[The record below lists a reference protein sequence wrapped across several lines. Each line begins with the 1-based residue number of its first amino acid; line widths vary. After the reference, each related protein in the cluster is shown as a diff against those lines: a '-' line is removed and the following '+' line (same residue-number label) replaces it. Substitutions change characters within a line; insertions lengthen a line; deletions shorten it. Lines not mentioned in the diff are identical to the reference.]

1 MGFKRIIFCTLLL
14 ISLSAAMIL
23 CAPAAAATAG
33 EQESHIGTILPW
45 WTSLPFIGILLS
57 IALCPL
63 LVPRFWHL
71 HYGKV
76 SAFWALL
83 FSIPFMYAFPEIAPH
98 EILYVLLIDYVP
110 FIILLW
116 GLYTI
121 AGGIV
126 ITGRFSGTPL
136 NNTGL
141 LLMGTLLASWVG
153 TMGASMVMIRPVLR
167 ANKHR
172 RFKVHIVCFFI
183 FLIANIG
190 GSLTPLGDPPLFLG
204 FLHGVPFFWVTT
216 AIVPH
221 MLFATAI
228 LLLIFFIVDT
238 VYFRK
243 EKEEEIESEL
253 HKTVFLKI
261 EGRRNIILL
270 AGVISMVVMSG
281 YWKAGSF
288 HIQGMEIQWQ
298 NVVRDVMIILL
309 GIISLVITPERHRK
323 ANDFGWFPIVEVAKL
338 FVGIFVT
345 IIPVLAILKAGKDGA
360 ASGFIALVKEPYHY
374 YWASGVLSSFLD
386 NAPTYLTFFNLAL
399 GQLGIPAGMVPA
411 ALSHN
416 TAFTNAAFA
425 GFLKGI
431 SVGAVF
437 MGANTYIGNAPNFM
451 VRSLAKEFGV
461 PMPSFFGYMFKY
473 SIPILLPVFI
483 IITFVFF

>member
-1 MGFKRIIFCTLLL
+1 
-14 ISLSAAMIL
+14 
-23 CAPAAAATAG
+23 
-33 EQESHIGTILPW
+33 
-45 WTSLPFIGILLS
+45 
-57 IALCPL
+57 
-63 LVPRFWHL
+63 
-71 HYGKV
+71 
-76 SAFWALL
+76 
-83 FSIPFMYAFPEIAPH
+83 
-98 EILYVLLIDYVP
+98 
-110 FIILLW
+110 
-116 GLYTI
+116 
-121 AGGIV
+121 
-126 ITGRFSGTPL
+126 
-136 NNTGL
+136 
-141 LLMGTLLASWVG
+141 
-153 TMGASMVMIRPVLR
+153 
-167 ANKHR
+167 
-172 RFKVHIVCFFI
+172 
-183 FLIANIG
+183 
-190 GSLTPLGDPPLFLG
+190 
-204 FLHGVPFFWVTT
+204 
-216 AIVPH
+216 
-221 MLFATAI
+221 
-228 LLLIFFIVDT
+228 
-238 VYFRK
+238 
-243 EKEEEIESEL
+243 
-253 HKTVFLKI
+253 
-261 EGRRNIILL
+261 
-270 AGVISMVVMSG
+270 MVVMSG

-386 NAPTYLTFFNLAL
+386 NAPTYLAFFNLAL

-451 VRSLAKEFGV
+451 VRSIAKEFGV